1 MFTRYDLTRVLTHVE
16 GVILRIDPTLA
27 EALRTGP
34 PQNLEEPFL
43 FEHLDRLMPP

>member
-1 MFTRYDLTRVLTHVE
+1 M
-16 GVILRIDPTLA
+16 DPALA
-27 EALRTGP
+27 DTLRTKP